1 MAAPHVAGVVALAL
15 SAVPNPRAPGVRDRV
30 VNAIV
35 TTSQQPPS
43 ASRAALA
50 AASGQSA
57 IANASTKKASLAFQ
71 STRVIPAAREPVQ
84 QSAVPAT
91 QPSDGQRLE
100 SRRDVDLLRTMAFQA
115 LGTPSGTVEPGKLG
129 RAWASFRNL

>member
-1 MAAPHVAGVVALAL
+1 
-15 SAVPNPRAPGVRDRV
+15 
-30 VNAIV
+30 
-35 TTSQQPPS
+35 
-43 ASRAALA
+43 
-50 AASGQSA
+50 
-57 IANASTKKASLAFQ
+57 
-71 STRVIPAAREPVQ
+71 VQ